1 MPPKRKATRKKKKRS
16 ERADGLV
23 IPELPDV
30 LWEKI
35 AKEVAGDYG
44 YYIDGLMKLRLV
56 NRPFAQVMVAEA
68 AETAKFKFERIMA
81 GREKSRENDE
91 CAAIDA
97 MHGQP
102 IHSDAYKAWDF
113 KKERYRAWSQRDYG
127 RTSLFDQM
135 CKMDTSQAQLAPL
148 IGLCALE
155 SGIKECKNPA
165 YGYYDEDNLFN
176 GDAEDF
182 QNVYGK

>member
-30 LWEKI
+30 LWETI

-44 YYIDGLMKLRLV
+44 FYIDGLMQLRLL
-56 NRPFAQVMVAEA
+56 NRPFAQVMVGVA
-68 AETAKFKFERIMA
+68 AEKATSLFEHIMEE
-81 GREKSRENDE
+81 REKSRDEDE
-91 CAAIDA
+91 CAAIEA
-97 MHGQP
+97 RRGQDMY
-102 IHSDAYKAWDF
+102 SAASRAYDF
-113 KKERYRAWSQRDYG
+113 KKERYYAWFQQDLG
-127 RTSLFDQM
+127 RISFFQQM

-148 IGLCALE
+148 IGLRALQ

-165 YGYYDEDNLFN
+165 YGYYDEDNPFN

-182 QNVYGK
+182 KNVYRK